1 MRKWTPKD
9 KPTGQAG
16 ERRGILHYLDKI
28 NSPKDIKGLNVD
40 QLAELAS
47 EVRGEIIST
56 VSKTGGHLAP
66 NLGAVELTI
75 ALHYVL
81 NAPRDKIVWD
91 VGHQTYTHKLLTG
104 RRKKFRS
111 LRQYKGLSGF
121 PKREES
127 KYDAFGA
134 GHSSTSISAALGM
147 AKARD
152 LENEDYTVT
161 AVIGDAALSGG
172 MAFEALNQA
181 GALGSNLLVILND
194 NEMSISKNV
203 GALSIYL
210 NKLMTT
216 PLDNRLRRRTQYLV
230 RRTPVIGPRIL
241 KLARGLEEGV
251 KNLFIPSIWFEEL
264 GFRYFGPVDGHNLTH
279 LIETLERVKK
289 IEGPVLVHVVTK
301 KGRGYLPAE
310 REPAKF
316 HGLGPFDIKT
326 GKPKKREKRL
336 TYTQVFGEIL
346 VKLARK
352 DRKIV
357 GITAA
362 MEWGTGLE
370 TFKEEFPDRF
380 FDVGIAEEH
389 AVTFAAGLAASGFKP
404 VVAIYSTFLQ
414 RAYDQILHDVALQNL
429 PILFA
434 IDRAGIVGGDGAT
447 HQGIFDIAY
456 LSHIPNLILMAPK
469 DENELQHMLY
479 TGLRYDGP
487 IALRYPKEEGRGVKM
502 NKEFKALSIGK
513 AEVLYKGKDLA
524 IFAFGSMV
532 HPSLDAA
539 EKLNATLVNLR
550 FAKPLDKKIITTLA
564 KEYGKIVI
572 VEEGILEGGVGRAI
586 LELLEKEGLRNIK
599 IKCIGLPDKFL
610 EHGSRSIL
618 LSKYGL
624 TSQGILKTIRKWL
637 KSA

>member
-1 MRKWTPKD
+1 M
-9 KPTGQAG
+9 
-16 ERRGILHYLDKI
+16 HYLDKI
-28 NSPKDIKGLNVD
+28 NSPKDIKGLNVN

-47 EVRGEIIST
+47 EIRGEIIST

-81 NAPRDKIVWD
+81 NTPRDKIVWD

-216 PLDNRLRRRTQYLV
+216 PLYDRLRRRTQYLV
-230 RRTPVIGPRIL
+230 RKTPVIGPRAL
-241 KLARGLEEGV
+241 KLVRGLEEGV

-289 IEGPVLVHVVTK
+289 IEGPVLVHIVTK

-326 GKPKKREKRL
+326 GKPKKRAKRL

-469 DENELQHMLY
+469 DENELQHMFY
-479 TGLRYDGP
+479 TGLRHDGP

-513 AEVLYKGKDLA
+513 AEVLYKGKNLA
-524 IFAFGSMV
+524 IFALGSMV
-532 HPSLDAA
+532 YPSLDVA

-624 TSQGILKTIRKWL
+624 TSQGILKTIRRWL

>member
-1 MRKWTPKD
+1 M
-9 KPTGQAG
+9 GQAG

-216 PLDNRLRRRTQYLV
+216 PLYNRLRRRTQYLV

-289 IEGPVLVHVVTK
+289 IEGPVLIHIVTK

-479 TGLRYDGP
+479 TGLRHDGP

-524 IFAFGSMV
+524 IFALGSMV
-532 HPSLDAA
+532 HPSLEAA
-539 EKLNATLVNLR
+539 EELNATLVNLR

-599 IKCIGLPDKFL
+599 IKCIGLPNKFL
-610 EHGSRSIL
+610 EHGSRNIL

-624 TSQGILKTIRKWL
+624 TSQGILKTIRRWL

>member
-1 MRKWTPKD
+1 VR
-9 KPTGQAG
+9 
-16 ERRGILHYLDKI
+16 YLNKI
-28 NSPKDIKGLNVD
+28 NSPKDIKGLNVN

-47 EVRGEIIST
+47 EIRGEIIST

-81 NAPRDKIVWD
+81 NTPRDKIVWD

-216 PLDNRLRRRTQYLV
+216 PLYDRLRRRTQYLV
-230 RRTPVIGPRIL
+230 RKTPVIGPRAL
-241 KLARGLEEGV
+241 KLVRGLEEGV

-289 IEGPVLVHVVTK
+289 IEGPVLVHIVTK

-469 DENELQHMLY
+469 DENELQHMFY
-479 TGLRYDGP
+479 TGLRHDGP

-513 AEVLYKGKDLA
+513 AEVLYKGKNLA
-524 IFAFGSMV
+524 IFALGSMV
-532 HPSLDAA
+532 HPSLEAA
-539 EKLNATLVNLR
+539 EELNATLVNLR

-624 TSQGILKTIRKWL
+624 TSQGILKTIRRWL

>member
-1 MRKWTPKD
+1 L
-9 KPTGQAG
+9 AG
-16 ERRGILHYLDKI
+16 YLNKI
-28 NSPKDIKGLNVD
+28 NSPKDIKGLKVA
-40 QLAELAS
+40 QLVELAS

-81 NAPRDKIVWD
+81 NTPRDKIVWD

-111 LRQYKGLSGF
+111 LRQYRGLSGF

-127 KYDAFGA
+127 RYDAFGT

-152 LENEDYTVT
+152 LENEDYTVA

-216 PLDNRLRRRTQYLV
+216 PLYDRLRRRTQYLV
-230 RRTPVIGPRIL
+230 KKTPVIGPRAL
-241 KLARGLEEGV
+241 KLARGFEEGV

-326 GKPKKREKRL
+326 GKLKERKKKP

-346 VKLARK
+346 AKLARK

-434 IDRAGIVGGDGAT
+434 IDRAGIVGEDGPT
-447 HQGIFDIAY
+447 HHGLFDIAY
-456 LSHIPNLILMAPK
+456 LSPIPNLVLMAPK

-479 TGLRYDGP
+479 TGLRHDGP
-487 IALRYPKEEGRGVKM
+487 IALRYPKEEGRGAKM
-502 NKEFKALSIGK
+502 NKEFKALSLGK

-532 HPSLDAA
+532 HPSLGAA

-564 KEYGKIVI
+564 KEYGRIVI

-599 IKCIGLPDKFL
+599 IKCIGLPNKFL
-610 EHGSRSIL
+610 EHGSRNIL

-624 TSQGILKTIRKWL
+624 TSQGILKTIRRWL

>member
-1 MRKWTPKD
+1 
-9 KPTGQAG
+9 
-16 ERRGILHYLDKI
+16 
-28 NSPKDIKGLNVD
+28 
-40 QLAELAS
+40 
-47 EVRGEIIST
+47 
-56 VSKTGGHLAP
+56 
-66 NLGAVELTI
+66 
-75 ALHYVL
+75 
-81 NAPRDKIVWD
+81 
-91 VGHQTYTHKLLTG
+91 
-104 RRKKFRS
+104 
-111 LRQYKGLSGF
+111 
-121 PKREES
+121 
-127 KYDAFGA
+127 
-134 GHSSTSISAALGM
+134 
-147 AKARD
+147 
-152 LENEDYTVT
+152 
-161 AVIGDAALSGG
+161 
-172 MAFEALNQA
+172 
-181 GALGSNLLVILND
+181 
-194 NEMSISKNV
+194 
-203 GALSIYL
+203 
-210 NKLMTT
+210 
-216 PLDNRLRRRTQYLV
+216 
-230 RRTPVIGPRIL
+230 
-241 KLARGLEEGV
+241 
-251 KNLFIPSIWFEEL
+251 
-264 GFRYFGPVDGHNLTH
+264 
-279 LIETLERVKK
+279 
-289 IEGPVLVHVVTK
+289 
-301 KGRGYLPAE
+301 
-310 REPAKF
+310 
-316 HGLGPFDIKT
+316 
-326 GKPKKREKRL
+326 
-336 TYTQVFGEIL
+336 
-346 VKLARK
+346 
-352 DRKIV
+352 
-357 GITAA
+357 

-370 TFKEEFPDRF
+370 TFKDEFPDRF

-479 TGLRYDGP
+479 TGLRHDGP
-487 IALRYPKEEGRGVKM
+487 IALRYPKEEGRGVKT

-532 HPSLDAA
+532 HPSLGAA
-539 EKLNATLVNLR
+539 EELNATLVNLR

-586 LELLEKEGLRNIK
+586 LELLEEEGLRNIK

-624 TSQGILKTIRKWL
+624 TSQGILKTIRRWL

>member
-1 MRKWTPKD
+1 MR
-9 KPTGQAG
+9 
-16 ERRGILHYLDKI
+16 YLDKI
-28 NSPKDIKGLNVD
+28 NSPKDIKGLKVD
-40 QLAELAS
+40 QLVELAS

-75 ALHYVL
+75 ALHHVL
-81 NAPRDKIVWD
+81 NTPRDKIVWD

-111 LRQYKGLSGF
+111 LRQYRGLNGF

-127 KYDAFGA
+127 RYDAFGA
-134 GHSSTSISAALGM
+134 GHASTSISAALGM

-152 LENEDYTVT
+152 LKNEDYTVT

-216 PLDNRLRRRTQYLV
+216 PLYDRLRRRTQYLV
-230 RRTPVIGPRIL
+230 RKTPVIGPRTL

-429 PILFA
+429 PVLFA

-456 LSHIPNLILMAPK
+456 LSHIPNLVLMAPK

-479 TGLRYDGP
+479 TGLRHDGP

-502 NKEFKALSIGK
+502 NKEFKALSVGK

-532 HPSLDAA
+532 HPSLGAA
-539 EKLNATLVNLR
+539 EELNATLVNLR

-564 KEYGKIVI
+564 RECGKIVI
-572 VEEGILEGGVGRAI
+572 VEEGTLEGGVGRAI
-586 LELLEKEGLRNIK
+586 LELLEKEGLRDIK

-624 TSQGILKTIRKWL
+624 TSQGILKTIKRWL
-637 KSA
+637 ESA

>member
-1 MRKWTPKD
+1 M
-9 KPTGQAG
+9 
-16 ERRGILHYLDKI
+16 LDKI
-28 NSPKDIKGLNVD
+28 NSPKDLKRLNIGE
-40 QLAELAS
+40 LSKLAS
-47 EVRGEIIST
+47 EIREEIIST

-91 VGHQTYTHKLLTG
+91 VGHQTYAHKLLTG
-104 RRKKFRS
+104 RRKKFS
-111 LRQYKGLSGF
+111 TLRQYKGLSGF
-121 PKREES
+121 PRREES
-127 KYDAFGA
+127 KYDAFGT

-152 LENEDYTVT
+152 LKGEKNIVA
-161 AVIGDAALSGG
+161 AVIGDASLSGG

-181 GALGSNLLVILND
+181 GALGTNLLVILND
-194 NEMSISKNV
+194 NEMSISENV

-210 NKLMTT
+210 NKLLTT
-216 PLDNRLRRRTQYLV
+216 PLYNRLRRRTQYLV
-230 RRTPVIGPRIL
+230 KKTPVIGPRAL
-241 KLARGLEEGV
+241 KFARRLEEGL

-279 LIETLERVKK
+279 LIETLERVKRM
-289 IEGPVLVHVVTK
+289 EGPVLVHVITK
-301 KGRGYLPAE
+301 KGKGYLPAE

-326 GKPKKREKRL
+326 GRAKKIERHP
-336 TYTQVFGEIL
+336 TYTQVFGETL
-346 VKLARK
+346 VKLAKR
-352 DRKIV
+352 DRRIV

-362 MEWGTGLE
+362 MGGGTGLE
-370 TFKEEFPDRF
+370 IFKEEYPDRF

-389 AVTFAAGLAASGFKP
+389 AVTFAAGLAANGFRP

-414 RAYDQILHDVALQNL
+414 RAYDQVLHDVALQNL

-434 IDRAGIVGGDGAT
+434 IDRAGIVDGDGPT
-447 HQGIFDIAY
+447 HQGLFDIAY
-456 LSHIPNLILMAPK
+456 LSHIPNLILMSPK

-479 TGLRYDGP
+479 TGLEHNGP
-487 IALRYPKEEGRGVKM
+487 IALRYPKEEGRGVKLD
-502 NKEFKALSIGK
+502 KRLKLLGIGK
-513 AEVLYKGKDLA
+513 AEILRKGKGLA
-524 IFAFGSMV
+524 IFALGSMV
-532 HPSLDAA
+532 YPSLEAA
-539 EKLNATLVNLR
+539 RKLNATLINLR
-550 FAKPLDKKIITTLA
+550 FAKPLDKKTITTLT
-564 KEYGKIVI
+564 KECDRIVI
-572 VEEGILEGGVGRAI
+572 VEEGVLGGGVGRAI
-586 LELLEKEGLRNIK
+586 LELLEEEGLSNIK
-599 IKCIGLPDKFL
+599 VKCIGFPDKFL

-624 TSQGILKTIRKWL
+624 TSQGILKTIRRWL